1 MPKTMRIN
9 AKHYFVM
16 KIPNNREPQQI
27 ASNNSSD
34 FEIKH
39 FIKPCKDYTN
49 KPFPFLDNQL

>member
-1 MPKTMRIN
+1 MRIN

>member
-1 MPKTMRIN
+1 MRIN

-39 FIKPCKDYTN
+39 FIKKTLFTYSISSLN
-49 KPFPFLDNQL
+49 LDWI